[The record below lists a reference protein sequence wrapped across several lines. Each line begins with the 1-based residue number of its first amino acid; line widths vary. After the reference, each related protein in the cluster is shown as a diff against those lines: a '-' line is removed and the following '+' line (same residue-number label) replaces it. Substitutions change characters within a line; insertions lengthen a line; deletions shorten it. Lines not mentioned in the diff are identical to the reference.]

1 MITRN
6 NTLALLFL
14 SSSIFAEETEFKNLE
29 EKASYLL
36 GRNIGNSLLQDKMEV
51 EVESL
56 LIGLREALSRA
67 ESRFSDEAT
76 EKILRENFAR
86 LEKKEIEKMKALIQ
100 ERSKK
105 AEAFLAE
112 NRKREE
118 VTTTDSGL
126 QYEILST
133 SKGTKPRESDYVI
146 AHLHGTL
153 VNGIIFNSTVDE
165 GIPGDFR
172 IDQVIPG
179 LGEALQLMSV
189 GSKWKVYLPPALGF
203 GEQGSGEI
211 IGPNEVLVYE
221 IELLTIQDLSA
232 KD

>member
-1 MITRN
+1 
-6 NTLALLFL
+6 
-14 SSSIFAEETEFKNLE
+14 
-29 EKASYLL
+29 
-36 GRNIGNSLLQDKMEV
+36 
-51 EVESL
+51 
-56 LIGLREALSRA
+56 
-67 ESRFSDEAT
+67 
-76 EKILRENFAR
+76 
-86 LEKKEIEKMKALIQ
+86 MKALIQ